1 MENLIGQEL
10 PSHPMRYF
18 IVVGPQLIF
27 SFTFCAKLNSSIMF
41 YLSLLACF
49 LRCLICTAAQMWKIT
64 SFHFYLFAF
73 TSASNKSQG
82 LDKSD
87 IWRTTNWQKMINLN
101 TGHLPKHSPV
111 TSGWNPLSAPVTKFD
126 KGAELG
132 IWGHLRDIWPF
143 PRLQF
148 NPSSTPLSSFREI
161 QRWISSAGWGRFSF
175 LVEFPR
181 LLGERVNRPTSYLP
195 LQMKRSSWWQL
206 VTQVLL
212 SNLVVS

>member
-18 IVVGPQLIF
+18 IVVGPQLII

-49 LRCLICTAAQMWKIT
+49 LRWLICTAAQMWKIT

-101 TGHLPKHSPV
+101 SGHLIPKHSPV

-126 KGAELG
+126 KGAELD
-132 IWGHLRDIWPF
+132 IWGHLRTCDRF
-143 PRLQF
+143 PDF
-148 NPSSTPLSSFREI
+148 NSTPSFTPLSSFREI
-161 QRWISSAGWGRFSF
+161 QRWISSAGWGRFHF
-175 LVEFPR
+175 
-181 LLGERVNRPTSYLP
+181 
-195 LQMKRSSWWQL
+195 
-206 VTQVLL
+206 
-212 SNLVVS
+212 